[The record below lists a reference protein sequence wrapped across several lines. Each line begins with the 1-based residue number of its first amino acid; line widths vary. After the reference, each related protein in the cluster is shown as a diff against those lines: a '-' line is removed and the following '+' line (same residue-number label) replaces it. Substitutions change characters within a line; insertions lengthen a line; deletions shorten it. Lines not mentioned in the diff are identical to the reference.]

1 MAFAFVGPEPLE
13 QQIQRALDRIAA
25 GEAPSALE
33 GLQVD
38 CKEEPGRR
46 GPAGKILP
54 GAAENENAAA
64 YLWAEMGCL
73 ANTPGGG
80 AVILG
85 VADDGR
91 RIGTELDGEW
101 LRHRIYELSER
112 RLTVDVRAGHL
123 DGVRIL
129 TLKSSQAIEPLRV
142 KGKITWRVDDH
153 CVEVDAATWF
163 SHQFQR
169 IGVDWSAL
177 PSGHHLTDVSPAAV
191 EVARDFL
198 GQAASTGDQAAQS
211 LLQATDADLL
221 RRLNLVDGD
230 DVLTNAGALL
240 FVGTDEDGIDYI
252 RRDVAA
258 GDSTN
263 RVRSTRPLIQQVHEV
278 DQAIN
283 AANRVVHSG
292 AGLARGQA
300 RAIPAGAAREAV
312 VNGVVHRDWISRS
325 PTTVEHVG
333 DTLAVTSPGGFP
345 GGVRAD
351 NIITHPSAPRYKSLA
366 EAMSSLRLAE
376 REGVGVDR
384 MVRDMLAVGLA
395 GPGISEMEGP
405 WVRVSLSGGNPDLE
419 IVQFLSSLDP
429 AAAAEDLNVVLL
441 LDHLCRHGFVDVETA
456 QPVLQRSADE
466 TAAALRS
473 AVQIKVDD
481 SAVFDLVTGVPDGLP
496 SAWRLSNAAT
506 ARLPRCRAALSSPA
520 ARERIILEWANLRG
534 RVSSTEVASLTG
546 LSQVR
551 TGQILTDLENEGR
564 LAPSRRSKAGRGF
577 FYVPVPS

>member
-1 MAFAFVGPEPLE
+1 
-13 QQIQRALDRIAA
+13 
-25 GEAPSALE
+25 
-33 GLQVD
+33 
-38 CKEEPGRR
+38 
-46 GPAGKILP
+46 
-54 GAAENENAAA
+54 
-64 YLWAEMGCL
+64 
-73 ANTPGGG
+73 
-80 AVILG
+80 
-85 VADDGR
+85 
-91 RIGTELDGEW
+91 
-101 LRHRIYELSER
+101 
-112 RLTVDVRAGHL
+112 
-123 DGVRIL
+123 
-129 TLKSSQAIEPLRV
+129 
-142 KGKITWRVDDH
+142 
-153 CVEVDAATWF
+153 
-163 SHQFQR
+163 
-169 IGVDWSAL
+169 
-177 PSGHHLTDVSPAAV
+177 
-191 EVARDFL
+191 
-198 GQAASTGDQAAQS
+198 
-211 LLQATDADLL
+211 
-221 RRLNLVDGD
+221 
-230 DVLTNAGALL
+230 
-240 FVGTDEDGIDYI
+240 
-252 RRDVAA
+252 
-258 GDSTN
+258 
-263 RVRSTRPLIQQVHEV
+263 
-278 DQAIN
+278 
-283 AANRVVHSG
+283 
-292 AGLARGQA
+292 
-300 RAIPAGAAREAV
+300 
-312 VNGVVHRDWISRS
+312 
-325 PTTVEHVG
+325 
-333 DTLAVTSPGGFP
+333 
-345 GGVRAD
+345 VRAD

-520 ARERIILEWANLRG
+520 ARERMILEWANLRG

-551 TGQILTDLENEGR
+551 TGQILTDLEGEGR
-564 LAPSRRSKAGRGF
+564 LAPSRRSKAGRGL